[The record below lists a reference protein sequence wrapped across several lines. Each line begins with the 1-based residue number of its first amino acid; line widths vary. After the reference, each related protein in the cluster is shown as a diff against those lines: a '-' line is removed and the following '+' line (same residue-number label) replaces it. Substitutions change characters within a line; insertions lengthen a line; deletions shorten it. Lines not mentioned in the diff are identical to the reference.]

1 MAKPQQQR
9 KSKYIKQNV
18 DKAGPNFIASKT
30 PRDMLNEMP
39 RILADFANK
48 NIALDEYGYMFL
60 TPQFIQGCKQYCE
73 QQMQILFR
81 LNKGCLAIQQLGAM
95 DNIDYELYCDINKKY
110 EMYQQIYATIIIV
123 DQQKS
128 YEPMRILQNTLNRSY
143 RNYIQRGT
151 NI

>member
-1 MAKPQQQR
+1 MAKPNQQR
-9 KSKYIKQNV
+9 KSRWVKQNV
-18 DKAGPNFIASKT
+18 EKNGLNFMASKT
-30 PRDMLNEMP
+30 PRDILNEMP

-48 NIALDEYGYMFL
+48 NISLDEYGYMFL

-81 LNKGCLAIQQLGAM
+81 LNKAYLALYQIQNM
-95 DNIDYELYCDINKKY
+95 DNIDYEIYCDINKKY
-110 EMYQQIYATIIIV
+110 EMYQRIYATIIIV
-123 DQQKS
+123 ESQKS
-128 YEPMRILQNTLNRSY
+128 YEPMIVLQDELNRSY